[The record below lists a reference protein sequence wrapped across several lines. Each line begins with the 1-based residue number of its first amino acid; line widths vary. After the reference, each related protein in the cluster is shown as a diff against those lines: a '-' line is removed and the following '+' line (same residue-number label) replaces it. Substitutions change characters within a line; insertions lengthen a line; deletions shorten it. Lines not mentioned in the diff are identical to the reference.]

1 MIKKYYR
8 DDATSKKRMW
18 ITIVLLSTV
27 FFALTLRLSYV
38 MIFKSKEY
46 SARAIQQWTSRVKI
60 DAVRGKILDRNGFEL
75 AVSGNVYRVDLD
87 LNAIREY
94 LKKNSLTNENI
105 APKIA
110 DALEIDSGEVLKK
123 LNTRLADGAPAGSA
137 YLVRRIE
144 KDKADKVK
152 ALRINGVLVSPDTKR
167 YYTNNNF
174 LAQVLGTT
182 NVDGNGLNGVE
193 LMYNSELAGVPGVR
207 ITEINRRSDE
217 LPYTISNFT
226 APIPGK
232 DVTLTI
238 DEKIQYFAEKAAEQ
252 ALNDNKAK
260 AVSIIVMNPKNGE
273 ILAMANK
280 PDFNPN
286 KPTEGAENFEGNS
299 PMEKL
304 QKMWRNRA
312 VSDSF
317 EPGSIFKVFTAI
329 AALEENTGGGSE
341 TYNCNGS
348 TTILGRT
355 IKCWKRGGHGTQT
368 FPDIL
373 KNSCNVA
380 FIEVGKKLGKEKLNE
395 YIKKFGF
402 GTKSGIDLPGEA
414 KGIVKNTNSITDLD
428 LATISFGQTNTV
440 NSVQFMA
447 AFSAVANGGTW
458 IQPHVMKE
466 ISHIDDNNTR
476 VIDRKFEPKTV
487 TVASEAKTKEL
498 RGYLENVVS
507 EGSAKRSF
515 IEGYHIAGKT
525 GTAQKVN
532 PKNGTY
538 ESGKYIS
545 TFVAMAPASDP
556 KVTVMVSIDEPSAG
570 EYYAG
575 VVATPAARIL
585 FNDIFNY
592 FDPSEF
598 PKDEDVLA
606 QDVVIP
612 EIRGLKVEE
621 AKKKLKESK
630 LNCDIEGDGQYVT
643 DVNPKPGYSVREGS
657 KINLYTGNTA
667 IYNKDIIMPDLKG
680 YTREGATKLLD
691 SIGVKAVFE
700 GEGMI
705 AEQSIQPGQ
714 LIQKGTTIK
723 CQLSDDFGD

>member
-8 DDATSKKRMW
+8 DNATSKKRMW
-18 ITIVLLSTV
+18 VTIVLISTV
-27 FFALTLRLSYV
+27 FFVLTLRLSYI

-46 SARAIQQWTSRVKI
+46 SARAIEQWTSRVKI

-105 APKIA
+105 SPKIA
-110 DALEIDSGEVLKK
+110 DALEMDNNEVLKK
-123 LNTRLADGAPAGSA
+123 LNTRLASGAPAGSA
-137 YLVRRIE
+137 YLARRIE
-144 KDKADKVK
+144 KDQADKVK
-152 ALRINGVLVSPDTKR
+152 GLKINGVLVSPDTKR
-167 YYTNNNF
+167 YYTNNSF
-174 LAQVLGTT
+174 LAHVLGTT

-193 LMYNSELAGVPGVR
+193 LIYNNELAGVPGVR
-207 ITEINRRSDE
+207 IAEIDRRSEE

-226 APIPGK
+226 PPIPGK
-232 DVTLTI
+232 DITLTI
-238 DEKIQYFAEKAAEQ
+238 DEKMQYFAEKAAEQ

-260 AVSIIVMNPKNGE
+260 AVSVIVMNPKNGE

-286 KPTEGAENFEGNS
+286 KPTEGAENFEGNNS
-299 PMEKL
+299 MEKL
-304 QKMWRNRA
+304 QKMWRNRS

-329 AALEENTGGGSE
+329 AALEESTGGGSE

-348 TTILGRT
+348 TTVLGRT
-355 IKCWKRGGHGTQT
+355 IKCWKRGGHGSQT

-402 GTKSGIDLPGEA
+402 GTKSNVDLPGEA
-414 KGIVKNTNSITDLD
+414 KGIVKSTNSITDVD

-440 NSVQFMA
+440 NSIQFMA
-447 AFSAVANGGTW
+447 AFNAIANGGTW

-466 ISHIDDNNTR
+466 VSHIDDNNTKI
-476 VIDRKFEPKTV
+476 VDRKFEPKTV
-487 TVASEAKTKEL
+487 KVVSEEKTKEL
-498 RGYLENVVS
+498 RGYLERVVS

-532 PKNGTY
+532 SKNGTY

-545 TFVAMAPASDP
+545 SFVAMAPASDP
-556 KVTVMVSIDEPSAG
+556 KVTVMVSIDEASAG

-575 VVATPAARIL
+575 VIVTPIAKIL

-598 PKDEDVLA
+598 PKDEQLLA
-606 QDVVIP
+606 QDVIIP
-612 EIRGLKVEE
+612 EIRGLRVEE
-621 AKKKLKESK
+621 AKKKLKEGK
-630 LNCDIEGDGQYVT
+630 LNFDIDGDGQYVT
-643 DVNPKPGYSVREGS
+643 DVSPKPGYSVREDS

-667 IYNKDIIMPDLKG
+667 IYNKDIIVPDLKG

-705 AEQSIQPGQ
+705 IEQSIQPGE
-714 LIQKGTTIK
+714 LVQKGTTIK
-723 CQLSDDFGD
+723 CQLSNDLGD